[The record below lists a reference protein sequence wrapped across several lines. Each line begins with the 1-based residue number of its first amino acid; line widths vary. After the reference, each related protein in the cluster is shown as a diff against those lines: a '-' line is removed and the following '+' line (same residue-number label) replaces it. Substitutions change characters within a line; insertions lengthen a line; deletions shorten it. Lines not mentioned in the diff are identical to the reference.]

1 MSPFSTIRVQDN
13 TYSVHSRLIG
23 ERVQVRL
30 YAEHVEVYYA
40 QRHLERIPRLRGKGG
55 HCIQYRHVIDALVR
69 KPGAFAH
76 YRYRDDLFPSTR
88 FRLAYDTLRA
98 THSDTS
104 ASRQY
109 LLILQLAAR
118 ESQERVEALLQRLL
132 DARQPLSAERVR
144 QLLQAGTRSDAPAT
158 SVRVRPVDLRLY
170 DRLLSSPPLA
180 QAVAP

>member
-1 MSPFSTIRVQDN
+1 M
-13 TYSVHSRLIG
+13 
-23 ERVQVRL
+23 
-30 YAEHVEVYYA
+30 
-40 QRHLERIPRLRGKGG
+40 
-55 HCIQYRHVIDALVR
+55 
-69 KPGAFAH
+69 
-76 YRYRDDLFPSTR
+76 
-88 FRLAYDTLRA
+88 RA

-118 ESQERVEALLQRLL
+118 ESQERVDSVLQPLL

-144 QLLQAGTRSDAPAT
+144 QGLYAGTRSDAPVA